1 MGASRRSI
9 VDRQRECVALNLRW
23 SWRTSILVQ
32 PSPSLLRRP
41 SQWAQWEGDVR
52 YFFAGG
58 RAVIL
63 RFLLAFNMNTLAHVG
78 QADMG
83 RLGSEFLRIRLKVSA
98 RHHTTPDQPTQ
109 QRRRSSVWGKSGD
122 ITGSRGTMK
131 PPVWPKRKKRPA
143 RRDSAARALTG

>member
-1 MGASRRSI
+1 MGASLRNI

-23 SWRTSILVQ
+23 SRRTSTLVQ

-83 RLGSEFLRIRLKVSA
+83 RFGVRILTNPAKGFRSA
-98 RHHTTPDQPTQ
+98 PHYT
-109 QRRRSSVWGKSGD
+109 RSAN
-122 ITGSRGTMK
+122 
-131 PPVWPKRKKRPA
+131 PA
-143 RRDSAARALTG
+143 AAEVECVGEVG